1 MICVALCFQTV
12 GHIQEMEVE
21 WKNRKRVR
29 KGLDPLPPLY
39 TAQDAI
45 DCMKLF
51 QGVKYDEIVE
61 LTPNIHVRF
70 NDV

>member
-1 MICVALCFQTV
+1 
-12 GHIQEMEVE
+12 MEVE

-70 NDV
+70 NDAGHMLRI